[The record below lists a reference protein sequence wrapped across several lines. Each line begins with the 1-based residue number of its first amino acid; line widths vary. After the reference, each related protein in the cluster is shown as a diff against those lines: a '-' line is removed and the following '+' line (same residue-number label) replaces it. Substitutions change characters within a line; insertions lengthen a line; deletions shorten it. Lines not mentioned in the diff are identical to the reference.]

1 MLERAVARAVFFPSR
16 LACLRRRHTSTRAM
30 RAAAASVVAVRVLA
44 RASFSRARASFSRAR
59 AMSRASPTFVDTHAH
74 VDVVL
79 DKLSLPSAEAYLEYA
94 DAFAREHG
102 AAAAL
107 EACVTIGCSEKS
119 LASAAAVVDGSE
131 RMFGAYGCH
140 PLSAREWT
148 RTRTRVREMLTTGAR
163 VVAVGE
169 TGLDYHRI
177 RDDAEDGEDAEA
189 YKTTQREAFAE
200 QMRLATEL
208 GLPLIVHTREAE
220 TDTVAMMKEHLPAD
234 ARVHV
239 HCFTSS
245 VGMAMELLRA
255 FPNLCLGFT
264 GVSTFK
270 NGQDVRDT
278 IKEVPLDRILLE
290 TDSPYMA
297 PVPFRGQTCHPA
309 MGERV
314 AHAVAAVH
322 EVDVEE
328 VFARCRENTRRVYG
342 I

>member
-1 MLERAVARAVFFPSR
+1 MRNPLPFIAASASNGDSPTSRRASSR
-16 LACLRRRHTSTRAM
+16 HRRRPGESDEDAVLEYWARVRAGVEPAP
-30 RAAAASVVAVRVLA
+30 R
-44 RASFSRARASFSRAR
+44 
-59 AMSRASPTFVDTHAH
+59 PG
-74 VDVVL
+74 
-79 DKLSLPSAEAYLEYA
+79 AEAAVNKRRCAHLQS
-94 DAFAREHG
+94 H
-102 AAAAL
+102 
-107 EACVTIGCSEKS
+107 IGDVLSGE
-119 LASAAAVVDGSE
+119 GSTS
-131 RMFGAYGCH
+131 R
-140 PLSAREWT
+140 
-148 RTRTRVREMLTTGAR
+148 RTR
-163 VVAVGE
+163 
-169 TGLDYHRI
+169 
-177 RDDAEDGEDAEA
+177 AEDGEDAEA

>member
-1 MLERAVARAVFFPSR
+1 
-16 LACLRRRHTSTRAM
+16 M
-30 RAAAASVVAVRVLA
+30 RAASAVAVRVVA
-44 RASFSRARASFSRAR
+44 RASSSRARASSASS
-59 AMSRASPTFVDTHAH
+59 ATSRASPTFVDTHAH
-74 VDVVL
+74 VDAVL
-79 DKLSLPSAEAYLEYA
+79 DRLGLPSAEAYLEYA

-107 EACVTIGCSEKS
+107 EACVTVGCSERS
-119 LASAAAVVDGSE
+119 LASAAAVVDQSE

-140 PLSAREWT
+140 PLSAGEWT
-148 RTRTRVREMLTTGAR
+148 RTRARVRELLTTGAR

-169 TGLDYHRI
+169 TGLDYHGI
-177 RDDAEDGEDAEA
+177 RDDAEDVEA
-189 YKTTQREAFAE
+189 CKTTQREAFAE

-245 VGMAMELLRA
+245 VGMARELLRA

-322 EVDVEE
+322 DVAVEE

>member
-1 MLERAVARAVFFPSR
+1 
-16 LACLRRRHTSTRAM
+16 
-30 RAAAASVVAVRVLA
+30 
-44 RASFSRARASFSRAR
+44 
-59 AMSRASPTFVDTHAH
+59 
-74 VDVVL
+74 
-79 DKLSLPSAEAYLEYA
+79 
-94 DAFAREHG
+94 
-102 AAAAL
+102 
-107 EACVTIGCSEKS
+107 
-119 LASAAAVVDGSE
+119 
-131 RMFGAYGCH
+131 
-140 PLSAREWT
+140 
-148 RTRTRVREMLTTGAR
+148 
-163 VVAVGE
+163 
-169 TGLDYHRI
+169 
-177 RDDAEDGEDAEA
+177 
-189 YKTTQREAFAE
+189 
-200 QMRLATEL
+200 MRLATEL

-245 VGMAMELLRA
+245 VGMARELLRA

-322 EVDVEE
+322 DVAVEE